1 MVVGVLTVQIHLF
14 GINSLKDKRHIVKS
28 VIERLKNRFNISV
41 AEVDHNDSHTMATI
55 GIAAVANDKRFLEEV
70 LDKSVSFMRN
80 DGRFHLGQTER
91 EFF

>member
-1 MVVGVLTVQIHLF
+1 MVVGVLTVQLHLF

-28 VIERLKNRFNISV
+28 VIERLKGRFNISV

-55 GIAAVANDKRFLEEV
+55 GIAGVANDRRFLEEV
-70 LDKSVSFMRN
+70 LDKSVNFIRN